1 MDNMI
6 IISEDNI
13 LFETII
19 DSFGEKYKYKMIKG
33 NQFGIELNIFYYEK
47 SSFIKLHR

>member
-1 MDNMI
+1 MDNII

-19 DSFGEKYKYKMIKG
+19 DSFGDKYKIIK
-33 NQFGIELNIFYYEK
+33 NY
-47 SSFIKLHR
+47 